1 MMMMMAALTKG
12 YQVDPE
18 WDNSVQGRL
27 LLRHSCLL
35 LNLLLLMMMMMM
47 SMMMRVMM
55 MMMILK
61 KMARWI
67 KNRRMNAWVLVV
79 ETQIFWLMQISSVKY
94 IWWDLEPTSIK
105 LSVKVSTCCWIKIW
119 FSLWWNVKT
128 WLSDNST
135 NQTLCTSL
143 AQKLWKRTN
152 DLIKPFCDSGNSTSL
167 DQHQP
172 YWKLL
177 TTTFGRCLTVRG
189 CVGQL

>member
-1 MMMMMAALTKG
+1 MTALTKG

-35 LNLLLLMMMMMM
+35 LNLLLLLL
-47 SMMMRVMM
+47 MRVMM
-55 MMMILK
+55 MMMG
-61 KMARWI
+61 WI
-67 KNRRMNAWVLVV
+67 KRMNAWVLVV
-79 ETQIFWLMQISSVKY
+79 ETQIFWLMQISSAKS

-177 TTTFGRCLTVRG
+177 TTTFGRCLKVRG